1 MNKRA
6 ILSLVT
12 LLSLLALFPAIG
24 QEAEPAPGILLQVGA
39 GKAFP
44 SYPSQTEAALS
55 YVESQSGVDRIQL
68 SLDLALGVP
77 IGRQAFVLIRVDGSG
92 DRLFD
97 SIDYVQLN
105 LYLYSLGL
113 RYLPLGKGL
122 YLEAGAGMSKG
133 ALESSAA
140 ETSYSDPGFG
150 YTLAIGYDFNP
161 STRGLG
167 LALEARYLGLSLD
180 DADAGVLVLTLNLCW
195 K

>member
-12 LLSLLALFPAIG
+12 MLSLLAAFPAIG
-24 QEAEPAPGILLQVGA
+24 QEAEPAPGILLQVGV
-39 GKAFP
+39 GKSFP
-44 SYPSQTEAALS
+44 SYPSETEAALS
-55 YVESQSGVDRIQL
+55 YVESQAGIDRIQL

-77 IGRQAFVLIRVDGSG
+77 LGRQAFVLIRVDGSG

-113 RYLPLGKGL
+113 RYLPMTKGL

-133 ALESSAA
+133 ALDSSAA

-150 YTLAIGYDFNP
+150 YALAVGYDFNR
-161 STRGLG
+161 STRGIG
-167 LALEARYLGLSLD
+167 LALEARYLGLSFNGEG
-180 DADAGVLVLTLNLCW
+180 AGILALTLNLCW